1 MKAKL
6 LTMALILMCA
16 FIIIIYAVG
25 TGILALL
32 LSRFA
37 EAFGW
42 LFMLVA
48 SLVFGWVLINTIFGI
63 EFEEEKEGESNETI
77 RK

>member
-6 LTMALILMCA
+6 LTMIVILGCA
-16 FIIIIYAVG
+16 FIVITYAVG
-25 TGILALL
+25 AGILALL

-37 EAFGW
+37 EVFGW

-48 SLVFGWVLINTIFGI
+48 TIVFGWILVNVVFGI
-63 EFEEEKEGESNETI
+63 KFVEEEESDETI